1 MNGFKTESNN
11 KSFRK
16 KTNTRNVYNNYQD
29 FIGAHSMSKED
40 TREITNTRISGGKF
54 HIPDEEYEDF
64 LKMYYNDIVK
74 PGYNEHLTEKQRDT
88 GGPIVIDLDFRYDYS
103 IKTRQ
108 HNIEIIHTLVL
119 AYLDEL
125 SKMFQFNSQQEIMVY
140 IQEKPDVNCIQDKQ
154 ITKDGVHILFGIQ
167 ADRVQQSI
175 LRDNIIKVAPDILK
189 SLPLTNTIEDVFD
202 KGISEGHVNW
212 QLFGSCKPDH
222 GVYGLTH
229 VYKFEYDP
237 DDGEFI
243 ETKENHK
250 KFDWANNFHKLSVR
264 YTGNASFFMKTDFIT
279 EYEKVKQDG
288 GGKRSKM
295 KRTVSKS
302 VIELRSISDIMDALE
317 QYKENLKPTEY
328 EERETIEYVMA
339 LPVSYYGAGSYSKW
353 IRVGWALANKNKG
366 LFIAWLAFSAQS
378 SEFTMDKVDDLRV
391 MWNDFENNNK
401 HGLTQRS
408 ILYWVHQDAPEKFK
422 EIRDKSIDYQLDLSI
437 RNMNMFNAGKN
448 QNYGCGDTD
457 IAKILN
463 MMYKQDFACAGI
475 KADKW
480 YRFSNHRWVEDECG
494 TTLRKG
500 ISGDL
505 RDLYR
510 IKADE
515 MSDKICHGNLP
526 DDKLKIQESISNKIV
541 DILTRLS
548 STTHKDHILKEA
560 RELFYD
566 ANTKFVDLLDSKPYL
581 MCFNNGVIDFKE
593 KVFRKGRAE
602 DYLEK
607 STNINYVP
615 LDRKRDAVVINEI
628 NDFMVK
634 LFPLEKLR
642 NYMWEHFASILI
654 GVNLNQKLHM
664 YIGGG
669 ENGKSVLTDLLSQC
683 LGDYCSTVPLSLI
696 TQARQ
701 KQGQASPDIVALK
714 GLRLALMQ
722 EPSKDDRIN
731 DGAMKELTSCVEP
744 IKGRNLFST
753 PITFIPQC
761 KIVICSNNFMK
772 VNSQDHGTWRRI
784 AVADFMSLFTE
795 KPAEGDNE
803 NPYQYKKDPTLK
815 ERFPVWREVFMAMLV
830 EKAFELQG
838 RVKQC
843 DLVDKA
849 SDSYRQREDHI
860 AEFIAEKI
868 RKDADGRLTKTELT
882 GEFNLWYRSTYGR
895 DGPSIKEV
903 HEYLNKKFSKCKD
916 GSWYGIKYRY
926 DEVRNNEDGDGED
939 DDDDEA
945 DE

>member
-1 MNGFKTESNN
+1 MNGSTKPPSS
-11 KSFRK
+11 KSTK
-16 KTNTRNVYNNYQD
+16 KKSIARNGYKNYQD

-40 TREITNTRISGGKF
+40 TREVTNTRINGGKF
-54 HIPDEEYEDF
+54 HIPDDEYDDF
-64 LKMYYNDIVK
+64 LQMYYNDIVK
-74 PGYNEHLTEKQRDT
+74 HGYNEHLTEKQRDT
-88 GGPIVIDLDFRYDYS
+88 GGPIVVDLDFRYDYDV
-103 IKTRQ
+103 KTRQ
-108 HNIEIIHTLVL
+108 HNVEDIHSLIL

-125 SKMFQFNSQQEIMVY
+125 GKMFQFNAEQEIMVY
-140 IQEKPDVNCIQDKQ
+140 VQEKPNVNRIEAKSV
-154 ITKDGVHILFGIQ
+154 TKDGIHLIFGIQ
-167 ADRVQQSI
+167 ADRIQQTI
-175 LRDNIIKVAPDILK
+175 LRDNMIKNSGDIL
-189 SLPLTNTIEDVFD
+189 SGLPLTNTLDDVFD
-202 KGISEGHVNW
+202 KGISEGYVNW

-222 GVYGLTH
+222 QTYGLTQI
-229 VYKFEYDP
+229 YKFEYDP

-243 ETKENHK
+243 ETKENIK
-250 KFDWANNFHKLSVR
+250 KFDWTNNFKKLSVR
-264 YTGNASFFMKTDFIT
+264 CTENESFFMKTEFIS
-279 EYEKVKQDG
+279 EYDNIKKDG
-288 GGKRSKM
+288 GGKRNKM
-295 KRTVSKS
+295 KRSTSKS
-302 VIELRSISDIMDALE
+302 VIELKSIADIMDALE
-317 QYKENLKPTEY
+317 QYKENLKSTEY
-328 EERETIEYVMA
+328 EQRETIEYTMA
-339 LPVSYYGAGSYSKW
+339 LPVSYYGPGSYSNW
-353 IRVGWALANKNKG
+353 MRVGWALANMNKE
-366 LFIAWLAFSAQS
+366 LFIVWLAFSAQS
-378 SEFTMDKVDDLRV
+378 SEFKMESIDDLRM

-401 HGLTQRS
+401 DGLTQRS
-408 ILYWVHQDAPEKFK
+408 ILYWVRQDAPDKFK
-422 EIRDKSIDYQLDLSI
+422 IIQQNSIDHHLDLSI
-437 RNMNMFNAGKN
+437 RNMNVFNAGKSK
-448 QNYGCGDTD
+448 NYGCGDTD

-480 YRFSNHRWVEDECG
+480 YRFANHRWVEDECG

-510 IKADE
+510 KKADDV
-515 MSDKICHGNLP
+515 SKILCQGNLP
-526 DDKLKIQESISNKIV
+526 EDKLKMWETLSNKLM
-541 DILTRLS
+541 DILTHLA

-566 ANTKFVDLLDSKPYL
+566 ANTKFIDLLDSKPYL
-581 MCFNNGVIDFKE
+581 MCFNNGVIDFKD
-593 KVFRKGRAE
+593 KVFRAGRAE

-615 LDRKRDAVVINEI
+615 LDRKRDGKVIKEI
-628 NDFMVK
+628 NDFMAK

-683 LGDYCSTVPLSLI
+683 LGDYSSIVPLSLI

-731 DGAMKELTSCVEP
+731 DGAMKELTSGVEP

-784 AVADFMSLFTE
+784 AVADFMSRFTD
-795 KPAEGDNE
+795 KPEEGDTE

-815 ERFPVWREVFMAMLV
+815 ERFPEWREVFMAMLV
-830 EKAFELQG
+830 EKAFELEG
-838 RVKQC
+838 RVNPC

-849 SDSYRQREDHI
+849 SDSYRQREDHV

-868 RKDADGRLTKTELT
+868 VKDADGRLTKTELAS
-882 GEFNLWYRSTYGR
+882 EFNLWYSSTYGR
-895 DGPSIKEV
+895 GGPSIKEV
-903 HEYLNKKFSKCKD
+903 HEYLNKKFGKCKG
-916 GSWYGIKYRY
+916 GSWSGIKYRY
-926 DEVRNNEDGDGED
+926 DETQEDDEDESED
-939 DDDDEA
+939 DDDDE
-945 DE
+945 

>member
-1 MNGFKTESNN
+1 MDGSNAN
-11 KSFRK
+11 FSNRPTK
-16 KTNTRNVYNNYQD
+16 KKNNTRNGYKNYQD
-29 FIGAHSMSKED
+29 FIGAHSMSKD
-40 TREITNTRISGGKF
+40 DVREVTNTRINGGKF
-54 HIPDEEYEDF
+54 HIPDDEYEDF

-74 PGYNEHLTEKQRDT
+74 PGYNEHLTEKQLDT
-88 GGPIVIDLDFRYDYS
+88 GGPIVIDLDFKYDYS
-103 IKTRQ
+103 VKTKQ
-108 HNIEIIHTLVL
+108 HNIDVIHTLVL

-125 SKMFQFNSQQEIMVY
+125 GKMFQFNAEQEIMVY
-140 IQEKPDVNCIQDKQ
+140 IQEKPHVNSIQEKQ

-175 LRDNIIKVAPDILK
+175 LRANIIKVAPDILK
-189 SLPLTNTIEDVFD
+189 NLPLTNTIEDVFD
-202 KGISEGHVNW
+202 KGISEGYVNW

-222 GVYGLTH
+222 GVYGLTN

-250 KFDWANNFHKLSVR
+250 KFDWLNNFKKLSVR
-264 YTGNASFFMKTDFIT
+264 HRDNASFFMRTDFIA
-279 EYEKVKQDG
+279 EYENVKKDG
-288 GGKRSKM
+288 GGKRNKM

-302 VIELRSISDIMDALE
+302 VIELHNISDIMDALE
-317 QYKENLKPTEY
+317 QYKENLKSTEY

-339 LPVSYYGAGSYSKW
+339 LPVSYYGSGSYSKW
-353 IRVGWALANKNKG
+353 IRVGWALANINKE

-378 SEFTMDKVDDLRV
+378 SEFTMDSVYDLRI
-391 MWNDFENNNK
+391 MWSDFENNNK
-401 HGLTQRS
+401 DGLTQRS
-408 ILYWVHQDAPEKFK
+408 ILYWVNQDAPAKFK
-422 EIRDKSIDYQLDLSI
+422 EIRDKSIDHHLDLSL
-437 RNMNMFNAGKN
+437 RNMNMFSKN
-448 QNYGCGDTD
+448 KNFGCGDTD

-463 MMYKQDFACAGI
+463 MMYKQDFACASI

-505 RDLYR
+505 MNLYR
-510 IKADE
+510 KKAE
-515 MSDKICHGNLP
+515 TINQKICHGNLP
-526 DDKLKIQESISNKIV
+526 EDQAKIQENLCIKLT
-541 DILTRLS
+541 DILTHLS
-548 STTHKDHILKEA
+548 SSTHKDHILKEA
-560 RELFYD
+560 KELFYD
-566 ANTKFVDLLDSKPYL
+566 ANTKFMDLLDSNPYL
-581 MCFNNGVIDFKE
+581 MCFKNGVIDFKE
-593 KVFRKGRAE
+593 KNFRAGRAE

-615 LDRKRDAVVINEI
+615 LDRKRDAKVISEI
-628 NDFMVK
+628 NDFMAK

-683 LGDYCSTVPLSLI
+683 LGDYSSTVPLSLI

-701 KQGQASPDIVALK
+701 KQGQASPDIVSLK

-744 IKGRNLFST
+744 IKGRNLFATSV
-753 PITFIPQC
+753 TFIPQC
-761 KIVICSNNFMK
+761 KIVVCSNNFMK
-772 VNSQDHGTWRRI
+772 INSQDHGTWRRI
-784 AVADFMSLFTE
+784 AVADFMSLFTD
-795 KPAEGDNE
+795 KPAEEGDNE

-830 EKAFELQG
+830 EKAFALDG
-838 RVKQC
+838 RVNSC

-868 RKDADGRLTKTELT
+868 RKDADGRLTKTELQN
-882 GEFNLWYRSTYGR
+882 EFSLWYRSTYGR

-903 HEYLNKKFSKCKD
+903 HDYLNKKFSKCKD
-916 GSWYGIKYRY
+916 GSWHGIKYRY
-926 DEVRNNEDGDGED
+926 DEVQ
-939 DDDDEA
+939 DDDDE
-945 DE
+945 DEDDE

>member
-1 MNGFKTESNN
+1 MNGYKTDTNN
-11 KSFRK
+11 KSLKK
-16 KTNTRNVYNNYQD
+16 KTNTRHVYNNYQD
-29 FIGAHSMSKED
+29 FIGAHTMSKED
-40 TREITNTRISGGKF
+40 TREVTNTRISGGKY
-54 HIPDEEYEDF
+54 HIPDDEYDEF

-74 PGYNEHLTEKQRDT
+74 HGYNEHLTEKQRET
-88 GGPIVIDLDFRYDYS
+88 GGPIVVDLDFRYDVS
-103 IKTRQ
+103 VKTRQ
-108 HNIEIIHTLVL
+108 HNIDVIHTLVL

-125 SKMFQFNSQQEIMVY
+125 SKMFQFNSDQAIMVY

-154 ITKDGVHILFGIQ
+154 VTKDGVHILFGVQ
-167 ADRVQQSI
+167 ADRIQQNI
-175 LRDNIIKVAPDILK
+175 IRANIIKVAPDILK
-189 SLPLTNTIEDVFD
+189 SLPLTNTLEDVFD
-202 KGISEGHVNW
+202 RGISEGYVNW

-229 VYKFEYDP
+229 IYKFEYDP

-250 KFDWANNFHKLSVR
+250 KFDWPNNFNKLSVR
-264 YTGNASFFMKTDFIT
+264 YADNATFFMKSNFIA
-279 EYEKVKQDG
+279 EYENAKKDG

-302 VIELRSISDIMDALE
+302 VIELHSISDITDALE
-317 QYKENLKPTEY
+317 QFKENLKSNEY
-328 EERETIEYVMA
+328 EQRETIDYVMA
-339 LPVSYYGAGSYSKW
+339 LPVSYYGPGSYSNW
-353 IRVGWALANKNKG
+353 IRVGWALANIDKE
-366 LFIAWLAFSAQS
+366 LFIVWLAFSAQS
-378 SEFTMDKVDDLRV
+378 SEFVMDTVDDLRV

-401 HGLTQRS
+401 EGLTQRS
-408 ILYWVHQDAPEKFK
+408 ILYWVHQDAPEKFNA
-422 EIRDKSIDYQLDLSI
+422 IRNQSIEYHLDLSI
-437 RNMNMFNAGKN
+437 RNMNAFNAGNNK
-448 QNYGCGDTD
+448 NYGCGDTD

-463 MMYKQDFACAGI
+463 MMHKQDFACAGI

-494 TTLRKG
+494 TTLRKA

-510 IKADE
+510 KKSDE
-515 MSDKICHGNLP
+515 VSQLMCGGTLP
-526 DDKLKIQESISNKIV
+526 DDKMKMKENLSNKLM
-541 DILTRLS
+541 DILNRLA

-566 ANTKFVDLLDSKPYL
+566 ADTKFVDLLDSKPYL
-581 MCFNNGVIDFKE
+581 LCFNNGVIDFKE
-593 KVFRKGRAE
+593 KNFRPGRAE

-615 LDRKRDAVVINEI
+615 LDKKRDAKVINEI

-683 LGDYCSTVPLSLI
+683 LGDYSSTVPLSLI
-696 TQARQ
+696 TQSRQ

-722 EPSKDDRIN
+722 EPTKGDSIN

-784 AVADFMSLFTE
+784 AVADFMSLFTD
-795 KPAEGDNE
+795 KPEEADNE
-803 NPYQYKKDPTLK
+803 NPYQYKKDATLK
-815 ERFPVWREVFMAMLV
+815 ERFPIWRQVFMAMLV
-830 EKAFELQG
+830 EKAFELEG
-838 RVKQC
+838 RVNAC

-849 SDSYRQREDHI
+849 SDSYRQREDHV

-868 RKDADGRLTKTELT
+868 KKDADGRLTKTELT
-882 GEFNLWYRSTYGR
+882 NEFTLWYRSTYGR

-916 GSWYGIKYRY
+916 GSWYGIKYKY
-926 DEVRNNEDGDGED
+926 DEVSNNAS
-939 DDDDEA
+939 DDEE

>member
-1 MNGFKTESNN
+1 MNGSNADSSN
-11 KSFRK
+11 KSTK
-16 KTNTRNVYNNYQD
+16 KKNNTRNGYKNYQD
-29 FIGAHSMSKED
+29 FIGAHSMSKD
-40 TREITNTRISGGKF
+40 DVREVTNTRINGGKF
-54 HIPDEEYEDF
+54 HIPDDEYEDF

-88 GGPIVIDLDFRYDYS
+88 GGPIVIDLDFKYDYS
-103 IKTRQ
+103 VKTKQ
-108 HNIEIIHTLVL
+108 HNIDVIHTLVL

-125 SKMFQFNSQQEIMVY
+125 GKMFQFNADQEIMVY
-140 IQEKPDVNCIQDKQ
+140 IQEKPHVNSIQEKQ

-202 KGISEGHVNW
+202 KGISEGYVNW

-229 VYKFEYDP
+229 IYKFEYDP

-250 KFDWANNFHKLSVR
+250 KFDWLNNFNKLSVR
-264 YTGNASFFMKTDFIT
+264 YRDNASFFMRTDFIA
-279 EYEKVKQDG
+279 EYENVKKDG
-288 GGKRSKM
+288 GGKRNKM

-302 VIELRSISDIMDALE
+302 VIELHNISDIMDALE
-317 QYKENLKPTEY
+317 QYKENLKSTEY
-328 EERETIEYVMA
+328 EQRETIEYVMA
-339 LPVSYYGAGSYSKW
+339 LPVSYYGSGSYSKW
-353 IRVGWALANKNKG
+353 IRVGWALANINKE

-378 SEFTMDKVDDLRV
+378 SEFTMDSVYDLRT
-391 MWNDFENNNK
+391 MWSNFENNNK
-401 HGLTQRS
+401 DGLTQRS
-408 ILYWVHQDAPEKFK
+408 ILYWVHQDAPAKFK
-422 EIRDKSIDYQLDLSI
+422 EIRDKSIDHHLDLSM
-437 RNMNMFNAGKN
+437 RNMNMFCKN
-448 QNYGCGDTD
+448 KNFGCGDTD

-463 MMYKQDFACAGI
+463 MMYKQDFACASI

-505 RDLYR
+505 MDLYR
-510 IKADE
+510 KKAE
-515 MSDKICHGNLP
+515 TINYTICHGNLP
-526 DDKLKIQESISNKIV
+526 EDQAKIQENLCIKLA
-541 DILTRLS
+541 DILTHLS
-548 STTHKDHILKEA
+548 SSTHKDHILKEA
-560 RELFYD
+560 KELFYD
-566 ANTKFVDLLDSKPYL
+566 ANTKFMDLLDSNPYL
-581 MCFNNGVIDFKE
+581 MCFKNGVIDFKE
-593 KVFRKGRAE
+593 KNFRAGRAE

-615 LDRKRDAVVINEI
+615 LDRKRDAKVINEI
-628 NDFMVK
+628 NDFMAK

-683 LGDYCSTVPLSLI
+683 LGDYSSTVPLSLI

-701 KQGQASPDIVALK
+701 KQGQASPDIVSLK

-744 IKGRNLFST
+744 IKGRNLFATSV
-753 PITFIPQC
+753 TFIPQC
-761 KIVICSNNFMK
+761 KIVVCSNNFMK

-784 AVADFMSLFTE
+784 AVADFMSLFTD
-795 KPAEGDNE
+795 KPADEGDNE

-830 EKAFELQG
+830 EKAFELDG
-838 RVKQC
+838 RVNSC

-868 RKDADGRLTKTELT
+868 RKDADGRLSKTELQN
-882 GEFNLWYRSTYGR
+882 EFSLWYRSTYGR

-926 DEVRNNEDGDGED
+926 DEVRD
-939 DDDDEA
+939 DDDDE
-945 DE
+945 DDDDVE

>member
-1 MNGFKTESNN
+1 MNGSNADSINKTTT
-11 KSFRK
+11 K
-16 KTNTRNVYNNYQD
+16 KNNTRNGYKNYQD
-29 FIGAHSMSKED
+29 FIGAHSMSKD
-40 TREITNTRISGGKF
+40 DAREVTNTRINGGKF
-54 HIPDEEYEDF
+54 HIPDNEYEDF

-74 PGYNEHLTEKQRDT
+74 PGYNEHLTEKQLDT

-103 IKTRQ
+103 VKTKQ
-108 HNIEIIHTLVL
+108 HNNDLIHTLVL

-125 SKMFQFNSQQEIMVY
+125 GNMFQFNSDQEIMVY
-140 IQEKPDVNCIQDKQ
+140 IQEKPHVNSIKEKQ
-154 ITKDGVHILFGIQ
+154 ITKDGVHILIGIQ

-175 LRDNIIKVAPDILK
+175 LREKIIKVAPDILK
-189 SLPLTNTIEDVFD
+189 NLPLTNTIEDVFD
-202 KGISEGHVNW
+202 KGISEGYVNW

-222 GVYGLTH
+222 GVYGLTG
-229 VYKFEYDP
+229 VYKFEYDS

-250 KFDWANNFHKLSVR
+250 KFDWLNNFKKLSVR
-264 YTGNASFFMKTDFIT
+264 YRDNANFFMRTDFIA
-279 EYEKVKQDG
+279 EYENVKKDG
-288 GGKRSKM
+288 GGKRNKM
-295 KRTVSKS
+295 KRTTSKS
-302 VIELRSISDIMDALE
+302 VIELHNISDIMDALE
-317 QYKENLKPTEY
+317 QYKENLKSNEY
-328 EERETIEYVMA
+328 EQRETIEYVMA
-339 LPVSYYGAGSYSKW
+339 LPESYYGPGSYSKW
-353 IRVGWALANKNKG
+353 IRVGWALANINKE

-378 SEFTMDKVDDLRV
+378 SEFKMDSVYDLKA
-391 MWNDFENNNK
+391 MWNNFENNNK
-401 HGLTQRS
+401 DGLTQRS
-408 ILYWVHQDAPEKFK
+408 ILYWVNQDAPTKFK
-422 EIRDKSIDYQLDLSI
+422 EIRDKSIDHHLDLSL
-437 RNMNMFNAGKN
+437 RNMNMFSKN
-448 QNYGCGDTD
+448 KNFGCGDTD

-463 MMYKQDFACAGI
+463 MMYKQDFACASI
-475 KADKW
+475 KTDKW
-480 YRFSNHRWVEDECG
+480 YRFSNHRWVEDESG

-505 RDLYR
+505 MILYR
-510 IKADE
+510 KKAE
-515 MSDKICHGNLP
+515 SINEKICHGNLP
-526 DDKLKIQESISNKIV
+526 EDQVKIQENLCIKLT
-541 DILTRLS
+541 DILTHLS
-548 STTHKDHILKEA
+548 SSTHKDHILKEA
-560 RELFYD
+560 KELFYD
-566 ANTKFVDLLDSKPYL
+566 ANTKFMDLLDSNPYL
-581 MCFNNGVIDFKE
+581 MCFKNGVIDFKE
-593 KVFRKGRAE
+593 KIFRAGRAE

-615 LDRKRDAVVINEI
+615 LDRKRDAKVISEI
-628 NDFMVK
+628 NDFMAK

-683 LGDYCSTVPLSLI
+683 LGDYSATVPLSLI

-701 KQGQASPDIVALK
+701 KQGQASPDIVSLK

-744 IKGRNLFST
+744 IKGRNLFATSV
-753 PITFIPQC
+753 TFIPQC
-761 KIVICSNNFMK
+761 KIVVCSNNFMK

-784 AVADFMSLFTE
+784 AVADFMSLFTD
-795 KPAEGDNE
+795 KPAEEGDNE

-815 ERFPVWREVFMAMLV
+815 ERFPIWREVFMAMLV
-830 EKAFELQG
+830 EKAFELDG
-838 RVKQC
+838 RVNSC

-860 AEFIAEKI
+860 AEFISEKI
-868 RKDADGRLTKTELT
+868 RKDADGRLTKTELQN
-882 GEFNLWYRSTYGR
+882 EFSLWYRSTYGR

-926 DEVRNNEDGDGED
+926 DEIRDDDDDD
-939 DDDDEA
+939 DDDDE
-945 DE
+945 

>member
-1 MNGFKTESNN
+1 MNGFKTDSNI
-11 KSFRK
+11 KSMKK
-16 KTNTRNVYNNYQD
+16 KTNTRNGYNNYQD
-29 FIGAHSMSKED
+29 FIGAHSMSND
-40 TREITNTRISGGKF
+40 DIREVTNTRINGGKF
-54 HIPDEEYEDF
+54 HIPDNEYEDF

-74 PGYNEHLTEKQRDT
+74 SGYNEHLTEKQRDT
-88 GGPIVIDLDFRYDYS
+88 GGPIVVDLDFRYDYS
-103 IKTRQ
+103 VKNKQ

-125 SKMFQFNSQQEIMVY
+125 GKMFQFNSDQEMMVY
-140 IQEKPDVNCIQDKQ
+140 IQEKPDVNCVQGKN

-167 ADRVQQSI
+167 ADRIQQSI
-175 LRDNIIKVAPDILK
+175 LREKIIKVAPDILK
-189 SLPLTNTIEDVFD
+189 DLPLTNTIEDVFD
-202 KGISEGHVNW
+202 KGISGGYVNW

-229 VYKFEYDP
+229 IYKFEYDP

-250 KFDWANNFHKLSVR
+250 KFDWVNNFKNLSVR
-264 YTGNASFFMKTDFIT
+264 YTGNVSLFMRTDFIS
-279 EYEKVKQDG
+279 EYDNAKKDG
-288 GGKRSKM
+288 GVKRNKM
-295 KRTVSKS
+295 KRVVSKS
-302 VIELRSISDIMDALE
+302 VIELRNLSDITDAVE
-317 QYKENLKPTEY
+317 QYKENLQSVECKEQD
-328 EERETIEYVMA
+328 TIEYIMA
-339 LPVSYYGAGSYSKW
+339 LPISYYGPGSYSKW
-353 IRVGWALANKNKG
+353 IRVGWALANINKE
-366 LFIAWLAFSAQS
+366 LFIVWLAFSAQS
-378 SEFTMDKVDDLRV
+378 SEFAMDNIHDMRA

-401 HGLTQRS
+401 DGLTYRS
-408 ILYWVHQDAPEKFK
+408 ILYWVHQDAPDKFK
-422 EIRDKSIDYQLDLSI
+422 EIRDKSIDNYLDMSI
-437 RNMNMFNAGKN
+437 RNMNMYNACKN
-448 QNYGCGDTD
+448 SNYGCGDAD

-463 MMYKQDFACAGI
+463 MLYKQDFACAGI

-510 IKADE
+510 KKANE
-515 MSDKICHGNLP
+515 ISDKMCHGNLP
-526 DDKLKIQESISNKIV
+526 DDKLKIQENISNKLM
-541 DILTRLS
+541 DIMSRLS
-548 STTHKDHILKEA
+548 SATHKDHILKEA

-566 ANTKFVDLLDSKPYL
+566 ANSKFVDLLDSKPYL
-581 MCFNNGVIDFKE
+581 MCFNNGVVDFKE
-593 KVFRKGRAE
+593 KNFRPGRAE

-607 STNINYVP
+607 STNINYIP
-615 LDRKRDAVVINEI
+615 LDRNRDAVVITEI
-628 NDFMVK
+628 NDFMTK

-654 GVNLNQKLHM
+654 GGNLNQKLHM
-664 YIGGG
+664 YIGDG
-669 ENGKSVLTDLLSQC
+669 ENGKSVLTDLLLQC
-683 LGDYCSTVPLSLI
+683 LGDYSSTVPLSLI
-696 TQARQ
+696 TQSRQ

-772 VNSQDHGTWRRI
+772 VASQDHGTWRRI
-784 AVADFMSLFTE
+784 AIADFMSLFTD
-795 KPAEGDNE
+795 KPTEGDNE
-803 NPYQYKKDPTLK
+803 NPYQYKKDPILK
-815 ERFPVWREVFMAMLV
+815 ERFPIWREVFMAMLV
-830 EKAFELQG
+830 EKAFVLEG

-868 RKDADGRLTKTELT
+868 KKDVDGRLTKTELT
-882 GEFNLWYRSTYGR
+882 NEFNLWYRSTYGR

-903 HEYLNKKFSKCKD
+903 HDYLNKKFSKCKD
-916 GSWYGIKYRY
+916 GSWFGIKYRY
-926 DEVRNNEDGDGED
+926 DEVRNDASDSEDENEDE
-939 DDDDEA
+939 
-945 DE
+945 